1 MQFHSGGKR
10 GSQAGITLIELLV
23 SMIILGIVTTMLVAS
38 WISLQR
44 ASAFAVQSS
53 NARASARDAID
64 RISSE
69 LRDSQPQTLP
79 TASATPTPSPSYP
92 LFTVAQPMEAVFYSS
107 FNQEGANLDGSGVGT
122 GVLMPTRI
130 HLDTSGTTAQKTL
143 YWQRKTDQTS
153 GWTAGYRQILLA
165 RNVVNNSVSNTDVSP
180 TTPYTAIFRYGYRDV
195 NDVLVW
201 TDNADDSLDLSTIVA
216 VQVRLIVDA
225 NTGRAPK
232 YTDLSTTVIPRNVV
246 AD

>member
-1 MQFHSGGKR
+1 MQTHSEGVR

-23 SMIILGIVTTMLVAS
+23 SMIILGIVSTMLIAGWVN
-38 WISLQR
+38 LQR
-44 ASAFAVQSS
+44 ASAFAVQSN

-69 LRDSQPQTLP
+69 LRAAQPQTLP
-79 TASATPTPSPSYP
+79 ADFAASYP

-107 FNQEGANLDGSGVGT
+107 FNQAGANLDGSGT
-122 GVLMPTRI
+122 GVLKLTRI
-130 HLDTSGTTAQKTL
+130 YLDTSGPTAQKTL
-143 YWQRKTDQTS
+143 YWQRKTDS
-153 GWTAGYRQILLA
+153 SPGWTSDYRQILLA
-165 RNVVNNSVSNTDVSP
+165 RNVVNDSVPNTDASP
-180 TTPYTAIFRYGYRDV
+180 TTSYTAIFRYGHLDDV
-195 NDVLVW
+195 DDRLVW
-201 TDNADDSLDLSTIVA
+201 TDNADASLDLSTIVA